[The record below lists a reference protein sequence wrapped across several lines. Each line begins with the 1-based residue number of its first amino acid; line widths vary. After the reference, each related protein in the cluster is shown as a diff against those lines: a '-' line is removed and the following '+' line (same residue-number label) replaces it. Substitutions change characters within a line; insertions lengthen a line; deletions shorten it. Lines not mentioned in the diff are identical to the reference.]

1 MTGRTTKITTEHYLN
16 TSSLNKYRKL
26 PFDKLKYGSLIL
38 FQGQHNDINLLKT
51 SANKSNVT
59 FELKEYT
66 KDNTYIAEF
75 VINDIVA
82 GKSEQNSAKLAKK
95 QAFINTTNELCKEA
109 IVLSLNEKADQIS
122 ISKQGNV
129 IKAFVEKIDEGKLE
143 IDSTNIGYKMMQKL
157 GWTGGGLG
165 SNKDGMREPISLDFG
180 QTTRHGLGAKSTL
193 DEGDMDKLNFE
204 YCRQLFKNYCAS
216 EEIRDL
222 KFTSAFSKNQRASLH
237 GYV

>member
-1 MTGRTTKITTEHYLN
+1 
-16 TSSLNKYRKL
+16 
-26 PFDKLKYGSLIL
+26 
-38 FQGQHNDINLLKT
+38 
-51 SANKSNVT
+51 
-59 FELKEYT
+59 
-66 KDNTYIAEF
+66 
-75 VINDIVA
+75 
-82 GKSEQNSAKLAKK
+82 
-95 QAFINTTNELCKEA
+95 
-109 IVLSLNEKADQIS
+109 
-122 ISKQGNV
+122 
-129 IKAFVEKIDEGKLE
+129 
-143 IDSTNIGYKMMQKL
+143 MMQKL

-237 GYV
+237 GIVGKLPSLKSVSRGKDENRYLVVSKIISPKRIAEEILLNNNELYKNKFNIKVPMPLKEMFPKYFNAIE